1 MDSRDLVKGLDLLIA
16 KQGELL
22 DEKDREIELLKREL
36 VKALQELVDVRRE
49 NSELAEKNVRLC
61 RWLRVTIKNRSTS
74 AG

>member
-22 DEKDREIELLKREL
+22 DEKDRDIKLLKREL
-36 VKALQELVDVRRE
+36 VKALQELVDVRKE
-49 NSELAEKNVRLC
+49 NTELAEKNARLC
-61 RWLRVTIKNRSTS
+61 MWLRVAIKDSQRS